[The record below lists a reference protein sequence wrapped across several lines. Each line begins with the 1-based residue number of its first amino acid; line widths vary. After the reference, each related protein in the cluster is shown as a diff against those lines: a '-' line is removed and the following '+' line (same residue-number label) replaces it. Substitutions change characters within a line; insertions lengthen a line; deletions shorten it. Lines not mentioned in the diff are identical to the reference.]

1 MGEYLR
7 DSWYCVGWASDLEEK
22 PIGITICETYIVA
35 FRDADG
41 HVVAM
46 DGRCPHRFAPL
57 DRGKVGEGTIA
68 CPYHGLVFDGAGKC
82 VLNPHGPGAIPPN
95 AVLKTYPALE
105 RLGAIW
111 VWMGDHERAE
121 ADLLPELEWW
131 GDDDYAVSKG
141 HLRLDVN
148 YQLVMDNLLDLT
160 HGPYLHAGT
169 LSGDPESTVH
179 MGMEHTWKTEN
190 GSILHSNYYVEK
202 MPKPAPQMEALVG
215 DVPGMMSA
223 NMRWRPAS
231 ILDLHVRY
239 TPEGSNEK
247 EGAHVPSVHYL
258 APESDTVTH
267 YFYALG
273 RNKMIEDH
281 DMTKMQDDL
290 VRKAFT
296 EEDEPMMQA
305 CQALM
310 GTTDLMSLQP
320 AILQTDAP
328 GIQARRLLKKAMAE
342 AV

>member
-1 MGEYLR
+1 MTKFLQ
-7 DSWYCVGWASDLEEK
+7 DSWYCIGWATELEEK
-22 PIGITICETYIVA
+22 PIGITVCDTYVVA
-35 FRDADG
+35 YRDSKGDI
-41 HVVAM
+41 VAM

-57 DRGKVGEGTIA
+57 DLGVVKGDAIA
-68 CPYHGLVFDGAGKC
+68 CPYHGLEFDGTGKC
-82 VLNPHGPGAIPPN
+82 ILNPHGPGVIPPN

-105 RLGAIW
+105 NMGAIW
-111 VWMGDHERAE
+111 IWMGDPAL
-121 ADLLPELEWW
+121 ADPSSLPQLAWW
-131 GDDDYAVSKG
+131 GSKDYAVSTG

-179 MGMEHTWKTEN
+179 MGMQHSWKTEP
-190 GSILHSNYYVEK
+190 GPILHSDYYVEK
-202 MPKPAPQMEALVG
+202 MPRPAPQMELLVG
-215 DVPGMMSA
+215 DVPGEMSA

-231 ILDLHVRY
+231 ILDLEVSY
-239 TPEGSNEK
+239 KPEGCAEG
-247 EGAHVPSVHYL
+247 EGAHIPSVHYL

-273 RNKMIEDH
+273 RNKLIDSEE
-281 DMTKMQDDL
+281 MTRIQDDL

-310 GTTDLMSLQP
+310 GTTDLMSLNP

-328 GIQARRLLKKAMAE
+328 GVQARRLLKKVMA
-342 AV
+342 